1 MADYDNNMRGVL
13 FNNDKGDNPK
23 RPDYTGN
30 CEIDGT
36 KYRLSAWIK
45 QSQKGTSFLS
55 LSLSLDE
62 GKPQSNGGHAM
73 SGAPAPAQ
81 QRPALDDEVPF

>member
-13 FNNDKGDNPK
+13 FKNDKGDNPK

-36 KYRLSAWIK
+36 KYRLSAWVK
-45 QSQKGTSFLS
+45 QSQKGTDFLS
-55 LSLSLDE
+55 IALSEDE
-62 GKPQSNGGHAM
+62 GKPQQSNGGHAM

-81 QRPALDDEVPF
+81 GGLNDDIPF